1 MKSIVKRLLALVL
14 CLFVFVS
21 LAPAADADM
30 ILIMSKPAQD
40 LSEDLEI
47 TGTGYSKFGFLKDG
61 KTKTYQRSKEDA
73 VITLSHPEGIAKLY
87 LMFDLE
93 FGAYTVTNDAT
104 GQSVTA
110 GTYGFLHELVDLEAA
125 FGEKPTSVTLNFAGG
140 QVRLSEIF
148 AFSEGTLPEFV
159 QTWEAPLEGCAD
171 LVLFATHGDDD
182 QLYFAGLLP
191 YYAGEL
197 KYNVQVVYMTD
208 HRNLTKE
215 RTHEMLNGLWS
226 VGVRAY
232 PVFGSFAD
240 FRKDDKDATY
250 RIYKNSY
257 DTSKED
263 LLSYVVEQVRRF
275 KPLVAVGHDPK
286 GEYGHGMHMV
296 YSELLQESVT
306 AANDPAQFPESA
318 DKYGVWEPKKVYLHL
333 YEENPIVMDYDR
345 PLESFGGMTAFQVTQ
360 ELGFPCH
367 ETQYDYFKGW
377 LYGGGKITLASQI
390 KKYNPCKFGLYFTS
404 VGADVQKNDFF
415 ENVLTRDQ
423 QEQQRLEQE
432 RLEAERLAAEEAA
445 RLEAERLA
453 AEEAARL
460 EAERLAAEEAARLEA
475 ERQEMERLAVQQL
488 AQRKQMLFGAYGAAI
503 AVLTAVLILLLIK
516 RRK

>member
-1 MKSIVKRLLALVL
+1 MNRILALVL
-14 CLFVFVS
+14 CLCLFVS
-21 LAPAADADM
+21 LAPAASAEM
-30 ILIMSKPAQD
+30 ILIMQKPAQN
-40 LSEDLEI
+40 LTEDLEI
-47 TGTGYSKFGFLKDG
+47 TGTGYSKFAFLKDG
-61 KTKTYQRSKEDA
+61 KTKTYQRAKADA
-73 VITLSHPEGIAKLY
+73 VIKVSHPEGMAKLY

-93 FGAYTVTNDAT
+93 FGAYTITNDAT
-104 GQSVTA
+104 GQTVTA
-110 GTYGFLHELVDLEAA
+110 GTYGFLYELVDLEAA

-140 QVRLSEIF
+140 QVRLSEIY
-148 AFSEGTLPEFV
+148 AFSEGTLPDFV
-159 QTWEAPLEGCAD
+159 QQWQAPLEGCAD

-191 YYAGEL
+191 YYAGQL
-197 KYNVQVVYMTD
+197 QYNVQVVYMTD

-240 FRKDDKDATY
+240 FRKDDKEATY
-250 RIYKNSY
+250 RTYKGSY
-257 DTSKED
+257 GLSKDD

-296 YSELLQESVT
+296 YSELLRDSVT
-306 AANDPAQFPESA
+306 AANDPARFPESA
-318 DKYGVWEPKKVYLHL
+318 EKYGVWEPKKVYLHL
-333 YEENPIVMDYDR
+333 YEENPIVIDYDQ
-345 PLESFGGMTAFQVTQ
+345 PLDRFGGMTAFEVTQ
-360 ELGFPCH
+360 KLGFPCH
-367 ETQYDYFKGW
+367 ESQYDYFKGW

-404 VGADVQKNDFF
+404 VGEDAQKNDFF
-415 ENVLTRDQ
+415 ENLLTYDQ
-423 QEQQRLEQE
+423 QEQQRL
-432 RLEAERLAAEEAA
+432 AEEAA

-460 EAERLAAEEAARLEA
+460 EAERLEAERLAEEAARLEA
-475 ERQEMERLAVQQL
+475 ERLEMEKQSAQQL
-488 AQRKQMLFGAYGAAI
+488 TQRKQMLFGSYGAAI
-503 AVLTAVLILLLIK
+503 GVLAVILILLLIK

>member
-1 MKSIVKRLLALVL
+1 MKRMLALML
-14 CLFVFVS
+14 CLCALVS
-21 LAPAADADM
+21 LAPAAYADM
-30 ILIMSKPAQD
+30 ILIMPRPARD
-40 LSEDLEI
+40 LREELEI
-47 TGTGYSKFGFLKDG
+47 SGTGYSKFAFLKDG
-61 KTKTYQRSKEDA
+61 KTKTYQRAKEDA
-73 VITLSHPEGIAKLY
+73 VIKVSHPEGMAKLY

-93 FGAYTVTNDAT
+93 FGEYTVTNDAT
-104 GQSVTA
+104 GQSITA

-125 FGEKPTSVTLNFAGG
+125 FGEKPTSVTLHFAGG
-140 QVRLSEIF
+140 RVHLSEIY
-148 AFSEGTLPEFV
+148 AFSEGTLPDFV
-159 QTWEAPLEGCAD
+159 QQWQAPLEGCAD

-191 YYAGEL
+191 YYAGQL
-197 KYNVQVVYMTD
+197 QYNVQVVYMTD

-215 RTHEMLNGLWS
+215 RTHEMLTGLWS

-240 FRKDDKDATY
+240 FRKDDKEATY
-250 RIYKNSY
+250 RIYKGTY
-257 DTSKED
+257 GLSKDD

-296 YSELLQESVT
+296 YSELLRDSVT
-306 AANDPAQFPESA
+306 AANDPARFPESA
-318 DKYGVWEPKKVYLHL
+318 EKYGTWEPKKVYLHL
-333 YEENPIVMDYDR
+333 YEENPIVIDYDQ
-345 PLESFGGMTAFQVTQ
+345 PLDSFGGMTAFEVTQ
-360 ELGFPCH
+360 NLGFPCH
-367 ETQYDYFKGW
+367 ESQYDYFKGW

-404 VGADVQKNDFF
+404 VGEDVQKNDFF
-415 ENVLTRDQ
+415 ENLLTYEQ
-423 QEQQRLEQE
+423 QEQRRL
-432 RLEAERLAAEEAA
+432 AEEAA

-460 EAERLAAEEAARLEA
+460 EAERLEAERLAEEAARLEA
-475 ERQEMERLAVQQL
+475 ERLEMEKQSAQQL
-488 AQRKQMLFGAYGAAI
+488 EQRKQMLFGTYGAAI
-503 AVLTAVLILLLIK
+503 GVLAVVLILLLIK

>member
-1 MKSIVKRLLALVL
+1 MKRMLALML
-14 CLFVFVS
+14 CLCAFAS
-21 LAPAADADM
+21 LVPAAYADM
-30 ILIMSKPAQD
+30 ILIMPRPARD
-40 LSEDLEI
+40 LREELEI
-47 TGTGYSKFGFLKDG
+47 SGTGYSKFAFLKDG
-61 KTKTYQRSKEDA
+61 KTKTYQRAKEDA
-73 VITLSHPEGIAKLY
+73 VIEVSHPEGMAKLY

-93 FGAYTVTNDAT
+93 FGEYTVTNDAT
-104 GQSVTA
+104 GQSITA

-125 FGEKPTSVTLNFAGG
+125 FGEKPTSVTLHFAGG
-140 QVRLSEIF
+140 RVRLSEIY
-148 AFSEGTLPEFV
+148 AFSEGTLPDFV
-159 QTWEAPLEGCAD
+159 QQWQAPLEGCAD

-191 YYAGEL
+191 YYAGQL
-197 KYNVQVVYMTD
+197 QYNVQVVYMTD

-240 FRKDDKDATY
+240 FRKDDKEATY
-250 RIYKNSY
+250 RIYKGTY
-257 DTSKED
+257 GLSKDD

-296 YSELLQESVT
+296 YSELLRESVT
-306 AANDPAQFPESA
+306 AANDPARFPESA
-318 DKYGVWEPKKVYLHL
+318 EKYGTWEPKKVYLHL
-333 YEENPIVMDYDR
+333 YEENPIVLDYDQ
-345 PLESFGGMTAFQVTQ
+345 PLENFGGMTAFEVTQ
-360 ELGFPCH
+360 KLGFPCH
-367 ETQYDYFKGW
+367 ESQYDYFKGW

-404 VGADVQKNDFF
+404 VGEDVQKNDFF
-415 ENVLTRDQ
+415 ENLLTYEQ
-423 QEQQRLEQE
+423 QEQQRL
-432 RLEAERLAAEEAA
+432 AEEAA

-460 EAERLAAEEAARLEA
+460 EAERLEAERLAEEAARLEA
-475 ERQEMERLAVQQL
+475 ERLEMEKQSARQL
-488 AQRKQMLFGAYGAAI
+488 EQRKQMLFGTYGAAI
-503 AVLTAVLILLLIK
+503 GVLAVILILLLIK

>member
-1 MKSIVKRLLALVL
+1 MKRMLALML
-14 CLFVFVS
+14 CLCALVS
-21 LAPAADADM
+21 LAPAAYADM
-30 ILIMSKPAQD
+30 ILIMPRPARD
-40 LSEDLEI
+40 LREELEI
-47 TGTGYSKFGFLKDG
+47 SGTGYSKFAFLKDG
-61 KTKTYQRSKEDA
+61 KTKTYQRAKEDA
-73 VITLSHPEGIAKLY
+73 VIKVSHPEGMAKLY

-93 FGAYTVTNDAT
+93 FGEYTVTNDAT
-104 GQSVTA
+104 GQSITA

-125 FGEKPTSVTLNFAGG
+125 FGEKPTSVTLHFAGG
-140 QVRLSEIF
+140 RVHLSEIY
-148 AFSEGTLPEFV
+148 AFSEGTLPDFV
-159 QTWEAPLEGCAD
+159 QQWQAPLEGRAD

-191 YYAGEL
+191 YYAGQL
-197 KYNVQVVYMTD
+197 QYNVQVVYMTD

-240 FRKDDKDATY
+240 FRKDDKEATY
-250 RIYKNSY
+250 RIYKGTY
-257 DTSKED
+257 GLSKDD

-296 YSELLQESVT
+296 YSELLRESVT
-306 AANDPAQFPESA
+306 AANDPARFPESA
-318 DKYGVWEPKKVYLHL
+318 EKYGTWEPKKVYLHL
-333 YEENPIVMDYDR
+333 YEENPIVLDYDQ
-345 PLESFGGMTAFQVTQ
+345 PLDSFGGMTAFEVTQ
-360 ELGFPCH
+360 KLGFPCH
-367 ETQYDYFKGW
+367 ESQYDYFKGW

-390 KKYNPCKFGLYFTS
+390 KKYNPREFGLYFTS
-404 VGADVQKNDFF
+404 VGEDVQKNNFF
-415 ENVLTRDQ
+415 ENLLTYEQ
-423 QEQQRLEQE
+423 QEQQRL
-432 RLEAERLAAEEAA
+432 AEEAA

-460 EAERLAAEEAARLEA
+460 EAERLEA
-475 ERQEMERLAVQQL
+475 ERLAAEQAQLEAQRLEMEKQSARQL
-488 AQRKQMLFGAYGAAI
+488 EQRKQMLFGTYGAAI
-503 AVLTAVLILLLIK
+503 GVLAAVLVLLLIK